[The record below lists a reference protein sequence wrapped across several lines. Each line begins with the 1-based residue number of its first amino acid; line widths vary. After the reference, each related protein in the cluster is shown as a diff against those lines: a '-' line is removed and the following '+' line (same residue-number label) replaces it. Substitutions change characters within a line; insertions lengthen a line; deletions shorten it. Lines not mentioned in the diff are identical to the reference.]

1 MSKTNRAAPE
11 TPEELDRAE
20 ETEQLADDDDY
31 AFIIGPD
38 GELKHVFTPDGFDID
53 PPPTIKKILK
63 IFGIKDINSAWS
75 DETLH

>member
-11 TPEELDRAE
+11 IA
-20 ETEQLADDDDY
+20 ETESEVNDELEPVDEEDY

-38 GELKHVFTPDGFDID
+38 GELKNLFVPDGFDID
-53 PPPTIKKILK
+53 PPPKVKKILK
-63 IFGIKDINSAWS
+63 IFGINDINSAWS